1 MRLDQF
7 LQKTGIVKRRALAKE
22 ICDRGNVELNGRVAK
37 ASNEI
42 KSGDELKVKF
52 REKRCSYRITD
63 VPSGNVRK
71 DQRETYVEL
80 TAEEQFHSA

>member
-22 ICDRGNVELNGRVAK
+22 FCDRGNVELNGRVAK
-37 ASNEI
+37 AAHEV
-42 KSGDELKVKF
+42 KSGDELSVKF
-52 REKRCSYRITD
+52 REKRCRYRITE

-71 DQRETYVEL
+71 DQRESYVEMI
-80 TAEEQFHSA
+80 AEEMFHSS

>member
-37 ASNEI
+37 AAHEI
-42 KSGDELKVKF
+42 KSGDELSVKF
-52 REKRCSYRITD
+52 REKRCRYRITD

-71 DQRETYVEL
+71 DQRESYVEMI
-80 TAEEQFHSA
+80 AEEMFHSS